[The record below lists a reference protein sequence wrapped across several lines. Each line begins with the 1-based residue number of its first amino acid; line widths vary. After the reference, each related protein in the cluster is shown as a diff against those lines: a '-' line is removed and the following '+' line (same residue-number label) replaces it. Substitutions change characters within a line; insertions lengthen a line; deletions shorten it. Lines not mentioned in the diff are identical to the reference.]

1 MVLFIESKPQ
11 DIVETEMQ
19 SLNSSNVHEQ
29 ECEFTAFLGSFLVEW
44 QSNDNN
50 IGKYEAG

>member
-19 SLNSSNVHEQ
+19 SLSLNNVK
-29 ECEFTAFLGSFLVEW
+29 TAGSLINQGFPFLMS
-44 QSNDNN
+44 
-50 IGKYEAG
+50 I

>member
-19 SLNSSNVHEQ
+19 SLNS
-29 ECEFTAFLGSFLVEW
+29 
-44 QSNDNN
+44 NN
-50 IGKYEAG
+50 GFKCRKPVFMRVSGICFIK

>member
-19 SLNSSNVHEQ
+19 SLSLNSKQ
-29 ECEFTAFLGSFLVEW
+29 GA
-44 QSNDNN
+44 
-50 IGKYEAG
+50 GKPHKRDYEKISVN

>member
-19 SLNSSNVHEQ
+19 SVSLNKSSCLKKPVFMRVSAISISLLITN
-29 ECEFTAFLGSFLVEW
+29 
-44 QSNDNN
+44 
-50 IGKYEAG
+50 

>member
-19 SLNSSNVHEQ
+19 SLRLNSKQ
-29 ECEFTAFLGSFLVEW
+29 GAGKPRKQRTFRLLVCGV
-44 QSNDNN
+44 
-50 IGKYEAG
+50 IPF

>member
-19 SLNSSNVHEQ
+19 SLSLNNGQKTSDAH
-29 ECEFTAFLGSFLVEW
+29 FTRVSEVSLCLLALLW
-44 QSNDNN
+44 L
-50 IGKYEAG
+50 

>member
-19 SLNSSNVHEQ
+19 SLS
-29 ECEFTAFLGSFLVEW
+29 L
-44 QSNDNN
+44 NN
-50 IGKYEAG
+50 LKCFKNPVFMRVCGISRSLLITI

>member
-19 SLNSSNVHEQ
+19 SLSLNPHNHKTPV
-29 ECEFTAFLGSFLVEW
+29 FMLVA
-44 QSNDNN
+44 N
-50 IGKYEAG
+50 KFA

>member
-19 SLNSSNVHEQ
+19 SLLLDA
-29 ECEFTAFLGSFLVEW
+29 CLGISGTLLGIETFIASW
-44 QSNDNN
+44 
-50 IGKYEAG
+50 YEASLR

>member
-19 SLNSSNVHEQ
+19 SLSLNNILEPRNAY
-29 ECEFTAFLGSFLVEW
+29 FTGFLGSFYVW
-44 QSNDNN
+44 
-50 IGKYEAG
+50 

>member
-19 SLNSSNVHEQ
+19 SLSLNNEKNLR
-29 ECEFTAFLGSFLVEW
+29 TRINRAFEGS
-44 QSNDNN
+44 QGS
-50 IGKYEAG
+50 I

>member
-19 SLNSSNVHEQ
+19 SLSLNNVKI
-29 ECEFTAFLGSFLVEW
+29 AGSQYLCGFPFSVLAKCLQFFDV
-44 QSNDNN
+44 
-50 IGKYEAG
+50 IR